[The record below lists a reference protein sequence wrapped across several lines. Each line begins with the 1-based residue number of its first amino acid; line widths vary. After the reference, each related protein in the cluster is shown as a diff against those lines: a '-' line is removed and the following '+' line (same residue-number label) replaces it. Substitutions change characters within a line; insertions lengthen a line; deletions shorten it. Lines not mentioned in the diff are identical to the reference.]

1 MKIDQMIVFNLATDD
16 DDPLLAFTS
25 DWVKAFDEITSVTEV
40 FSTHVGTNSLPKS
53 IKVHEIGGGTAFRK
67 GLAIFKLF
75 YHGLRIITT
84 TRNTVI
90 FHHMS
95 TYTAVI
101 LGPLFKVR
109 GFKQGLWYSHNRD
122 SVILRVGSL
131 MVNEIFT
138 PTADSFPFKS
148 NKLHSVGHGI
158 RVSKFKY
165 PEDHNLNKTGIVSLG
180 RISEVKRLDKLITG
194 LFESGVNGMS
204 ISLIGPTQNQ
214 NNLCESLVNLGTRY
228 GISINFLPLIS
239 HRKVAET
246 LSKYSMCYTGS
257 PKTVDKSAIE
267 GALAGCF
274 VLSENP
280 NVLEQTGMNEVWK
293 IIGQDAPHAISKQI
307 NILRNYESR
316 LDLREV
322 IIQNATQKNNLN
334 STARKMLEILAKND

>member
-1 MKIDQMIVFNLATDD
+1 
-16 DDPLLAFTS
+16 
-25 DWVKAFDEITSVTEV
+25 
-40 FSTHVGTNSLPKS
+40 
-53 IKVHEIGGGTAFRK
+53 
-67 GLAIFKLF
+67 
-75 YHGLRIITT
+75 
-84 TRNTVI
+84 
-90 FHHMS
+90 
-95 TYTAVI
+95 
-101 LGPLFKVR
+101 
-109 GFKQGLWYSHNRD
+109 
-122 SVILRVGSL
+122 
-131 MVNEIFT
+131 
-138 PTADSFPFKS
+138 
-148 NKLHSVGHGI
+148 
-158 RVSKFKY
+158 
-165 PEDHNLNKTGIVSLG
+165 
-180 RISEVKRLDKLITG
+180 
-194 LFESGVNGMS
+194 MS